1 MQRRNVAKV
10 FKTADW
16 MDKNCCCCSDNL
28 GQVPKLCSGTQLSK
42 CRLIYRIFFVFFSF
56 FEICVYINWCLL
68 LFNMFIRSS
77 NAVCISCFNAK
88 KCCDECSHFAPA
100 TGADEQMA
108 TSALVVQS
116 LVPRTAPCQ
125 YDADTAPKSAVG
137 KPIELVDLIVNTTP
151 ALAAPPSRSLSV
163 DGFNEPTAGI
173 VDKDRNETAVYV
185 VQSLLPLTAPCQ
197 YDADT
202 APKSAVGKPIELVDL
217 IVNTTPALAA
227 PPSRSETVDGFSEAA
242 VDTAPR
248 SAVEKPIEAHGHL
261 AAPIVGRRT
270 TIMTAGMPP
279 SSHKEQVFLA
289 MKTMCLCCQ
298 TEK

>member
-151 ALAAPPSRSLSV
+151 ALAAPPSRS
-163 DGFNEPTAGI
+163 
-173 VDKDRNETAVYV
+173 
-185 VQSLLPLTAPCQ
+185 
-197 YDADT
+197 
-202 APKSAVGKPIELVDL
+202 
-217 IVNTTPALAA
+217 
-227 PPSRSETVDGFSEAA
+227 ETVDGFSEAA